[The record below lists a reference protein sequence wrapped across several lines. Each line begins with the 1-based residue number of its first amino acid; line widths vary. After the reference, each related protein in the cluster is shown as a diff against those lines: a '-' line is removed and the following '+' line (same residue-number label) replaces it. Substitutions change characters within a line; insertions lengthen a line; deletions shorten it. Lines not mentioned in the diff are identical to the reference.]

1 MKRGKVQ
8 YMKLRLKKN
17 IKKSLLIF
25 AGIFIVIIVAF
36 SAFKMLNKPLIQFK
50 KDYVKVEINESIDP
64 ASYIEKINGKYQLS
78 DIQIDSSQVD
88 IKKLGQYQ
96 IKYTL
101 KDKEYDLPVEVVDTQ
116 KPEYKTKNLDI
127 DLGMKVDISD
137 IVSDIQDQTKTKAYF
152 KKDYDFNK
160 EGNQKV
166 WVVVEDEAGNKTE
179 KEVEVNIVKDEE
191 KPELTGLHDL
201 TVKVNGEV
209 DYLSGLTAKDNRD
222 PDPQIEVDS
231 SQVDL
236 SKAGTYTVKYTV
248 KDRSGNENVFS
259 RQIKVLKKVV
269 TKAVPSSEEKIIYLT
284 FDDGPSEN
292 TKKIIDILDKYNVK
306 ATFFVTGNGQKYNK
320 YIKEAYEKGHTIGLH
335 TYSHNYKEV
344 YSSVDAYFDD
354 LNKIGQMVKEQ
365 IGFVPKYIRFPG
377 GSSNTKSAKYSKG
390 LMTTLVSEVQNR
402 GYQYYDWNADST
414 DAAGNNRPVSV
425 IVKNATQSKAKN
437 INLLMHDTA
446 AKSTTVEALPK
457 IIEHYQKLGYTF
469 KGIDDTSF
477 TPHHGVNN

>member
-1 MKRGKVQ
+1 M
-8 YMKLRLKKN
+8 
-17 IKKSLLIF
+17 
-25 AGIFIVIIVAF
+25 
-36 SAFKMLNKPLIQFK
+36 
-50 KDYVKVEINESIDP
+50 
-64 ASYIEKINGKYQLS
+64 
-78 DIQIDSSQVD
+78 
-88 IKKLGQYQ
+88 
-96 IKYTL
+96 
-101 KDKEYDLPVEVVDTQ
+101 
-116 KPEYKTKNLDI
+116 
-127 DLGMKVDISD
+127 
-137 IVSDIQDQTKTKAYF
+137 
-152 KKDYDFNK
+152 
-160 EGNQKV
+160 
-166 WVVVEDEAGNKTE
+166 
-179 KEVEVNIVKDEE
+179 
-191 KPELTGLHDL
+191 

-377 GSSNTKSAKYSKG
+377 GSSNTKSAKYCKG
-390 LMTTLVSEVQNR
+390 LMTTLVTEVQIEDISIMI
-402 GYQYYDWNADST
+402 GMLIQQMLLEIT
-414 DAAGNNRPVSV
+414 DLFLS
-425 IVKNATQSKAKN
+425 
-437 INLLMHDTA
+437 L
-446 AKSTTVEALPK
+446 
-457 IIEHYQKLGYTF
+457 
-469 KGIDDTSF
+469 
-477 TPHHGVNN
+477 

>member
-222 PDPQIEVDS
+222 PDPPIEVDS
-231 SQVDL
+231 SH
-236 SKAGTYTVKYTV
+236 
-248 KDRSGNENVFS
+248 N
-259 RQIKVLKKVV
+259 
-269 TKAVPSSEEKIIYLT
+269 
-284 FDDGPSEN
+284 
-292 TKKIIDILDKYNVK
+292 IDIL
-306 ATFFVTGNGQKYNK
+306 
-320 YIKEAYEKGHTIGLH
+320 
-335 TYSHNYKEV
+335 
-344 YSSVDAYFDD
+344 YFE
-354 LNKIGQMVKEQ
+354 LLILKL
-365 IGFVPKYIRFPG
+365 
-377 GSSNTKSAKYSKG
+377 SSN
-390 LMTTLVSEVQNR
+390 L
-402 GYQYYDWNADST
+402 YY
-414 DAAGNNRPVSV
+414 
-425 IVKNATQSKAKN
+425 I
-437 INLLMHDTA
+437 LL
-446 AKSTTVEALPK
+446 
-457 IIEHYQKLGYTF
+457 I
-469 KGIDDTSF
+469 
-477 TPHHGVNN
+477 

>member
-1 MKRGKVQ
+1 MSLK
-8 YMKLRLKKN
+8 LKKD
-17 IKKSLLIF
+17 IKKKAILLV
-25 AGIFIVIIVAF
+25 GILCIITVVFFI
-36 SAFKMLNKPLIQFK
+36 FKMFNKPLIAFK
-50 KDYVKVEINESIDP
+50 KNPVEVEINESIDP
-64 ASYIEKINGKYQLS
+64 TSYIEEIHGKYKSS
-78 DIQIDSSQVD
+78 DVKIDASQVD
-88 IKKLGQYQ
+88 TKKLGEYTIQYA
-96 IKYTL
+96 L
-101 KDKEYDLPVEVVDTQ
+101 NDKKYDLTVKVVDTHA
-116 KPEYKTKNLDI
+116 PTFNVKNLDI
-127 DLGMKVDISD
+127 DVGMKVDVKD
-137 IVSDIQDQTKTKAYF
+137 VVSDIKDATKTKAYF
-152 KKDYDFNK
+152 KKDYDFTK
-160 EGNQKV
+160 EGKKNV
-166 WVVVEDEAGNKTE
+166 TVVVEDEGGNKTE
-179 KEVEVNIVKDEE
+179 KEIEVNIVKDTE

-222 PDPQIEVDS
+222 PNPKITVDS
-231 SQVDL
+231 SDVNL
-236 SKAGTYTVKYTV
+236 KKAGTYTVKYTV
-248 KDRSGNENVFS
+248 KDRSGNENVFA
-259 RQIKVLKKVV
+259 RQIEVLEKVV
-269 TKAVPSSEEKIIYLT
+269 SKAIPSNEEKIIYLT

-292 TKKIIDILDKYNVK
+292 TKKIIDILEKYDVK
-306 ATFFVTGNGQKYNK
+306 ATFFVTGNNKKCNK

-335 TYSHNYKEV
+335 TYSHDYKEV
-344 YSSVDAYFDD
+344 YSSMDAYFDD

-414 DAAGNNRPVSV
+414 DAVGNNRPVSV
-425 IVKNATQSKAKN
+425 LVKNATQSKAKN

>member
-1 MKRGKVQ
+1 MSLK
-8 YMKLRLKKN
+8 LKKD
-17 IKKSLLIF
+17 IKKKAILLV
-25 AGIFIVIIVAF
+25 GILCIITVVFFI
-36 SAFKMLNKPLIQFK
+36 FKMFNKPLIAFK
-50 KDYVKVEINESIDP
+50 KNPVEVEINESIDP
-64 ASYIEKINGKYQLS
+64 TSYIEEIHGKYKSS
-78 DIQIDSSQVD
+78 DVKIDASQVD
-88 IKKLGQYQ
+88 TKKLGEYTIQYA
-96 IKYTL
+96 L
-101 KDKEYDLPVEVVDTQ
+101 NDKKYDLTVKVVDTHA
-116 KPEYKTKNLDI
+116 PTFNVKNLDI
-127 DLGMKVDISD
+127 DVGMKVDVKD
-137 IVSDIQDQTKTKAYF
+137 VVSDIKDATKTKAYF
-152 KKDYDFNK
+152 KKDYDFTK
-160 EGNQKV
+160 EGKQNV
-166 WVVVEDEAGNKTE
+166 TVVVEDEGGNKTE
-179 KEVEVNIVKDEE
+179 KEIEVNIVKDTE

-222 PDPQIEVDS
+222 PNPKITVDS
-231 SQVDL
+231 SDVNL
-236 SKAGTYTVKYTV
+236 KKAGTYTVKYTV
-248 KDRSGNENVFS
+248 KDRSGNENVFA
-259 RQIKVLKKVV
+259 RQIEVLEKVV
-269 TKAVPSSEEKIIYLT
+269 SKAIPSNEEKIIYLT

-292 TKKIIDILDKYNVK
+292 TKKIIDILDKYDAK
-306 ATFFVTGNGQKYNK
+306 ATFFVTGNNKKCNK

-335 TYSHNYKEV
+335 TYSHDYKEV
-344 YSSVDAYFDD
+344 YSSMDAYFDD

-377 GSSNTKSAKYSKG
+377 GSSNTKSAKYCKG
-390 LMTTLVSEVQNR
+390 LMTTLVTEVQNR

-414 DAAGNNRPVSV
+414 DAGGNNRPVSV

>member
-1 MKRGKVQ
+1 MSLK
-8 YMKLRLKKN
+8 LKKD
-17 IKKSLLIF
+17 IKKKAILLV
-25 AGIFIVIIVAF
+25 GILCIVTVVFFI
-36 SAFKMLNKPLIQFK
+36 FKMFNKPLIAFK
-50 KDYVKVEINESIDP
+50 KNPVEVEINESIDP
-64 ASYIEKINGKYQLS
+64 TSYIEEIHGKYKSS
-78 DIQIDSSQVD
+78 DVKIDASQVD
-88 IKKLGQYQ
+88 TKKLGEYTIQYA
-96 IKYTL
+96 L
-101 KDKEYDLPVEVVDTQ
+101 NDKKYDLTVKVVDTHAPTF
-116 KPEYKTKNLDI
+116 KVKNLDI
-127 DLGMKVDISD
+127 DVGMKVDVKD
-137 IVSDIQDQTKTKAYF
+137 VVSDIKDATKTKAYF
-152 KKDYDFNK
+152 KKDYNFTK
-160 EGNQKV
+160 EGKQNV
-166 WVVVEDEAGNKTE
+166 TVVVEDEGGNKTE
-179 KEVEVNIVKDEE
+179 KEIEVNIVKDTE

-209 DYLSGLTAKDNRD
+209 DYLSGLSATDNRD
-222 PDPQIEVDS
+222 PKPEVTVDS
-231 SQVDL
+231 SEVNL
-236 SKAGTYTVKYTV
+236 KKEGTYTVKYTV
-248 KDRSGNENVFS
+248 KDRSGNTETFS
-259 RQIKVLKKVV
+259 RNVKVLKKVV
-269 TKAVPSSEEKIIYLT
+269 SKTVPASDEKIVYLT

-292 TKKIIDILDKYNVK
+292 TKKIIDILDKYDAK
-306 ATFFVTGNGQKYNK
+306 ATFFVTGNNKKCNK

-335 TYSHNYKEV
+335 TYSHDYKEV
-344 YSSVDAYFDD
+344 YSSMDAYFDD

-377 GSSNTKSAKYSKG
+377 GSSNTKSASYCKG

>member
-1 MKRGKVQ
+1 MSLK
-8 YMKLRLKKN
+8 LKKD
-17 IKKSLLIF
+17 IKKKAILLV
-25 AGIFIVIIVAF
+25 GILCIVTVVFFI
-36 SAFKMLNKPLIQFK
+36 FKMFNKPLIAFK
-50 KDYVKVEINESIDP
+50 KNPVEVEINENIDP
-64 ASYIEKINGKYQLS
+64 TSYIEEIHGKYKSS
-78 DIQIDSSQVD
+78 DVKIDASQVD
-88 IKKLGQYQ
+88 TKKLGEYTIQYA
-96 IKYTL
+96 L
-101 KDKEYDLPVEVVDTQ
+101 NDKKYDLTVKVVDTHAPTF
-116 KPEYKTKNLDI
+116 KVKNLDI
-127 DLGMKVDISD
+127 DVGMKVDVKD
-137 IVSDIQDQTKTKAYF
+137 VVSDIKDATKTKAYF
-152 KKDYDFNK
+152 KKDYNFTK
-160 EGNQKV
+160 EGKQNV
-166 WVVVEDEAGNKTE
+166 TVVVEDEGGNKTE
-179 KEVEVNIVKDEE
+179 KEIEVNIVKDTE

-209 DYLSGLTAKDNRD
+209 DYLSGLSATDNRD
-222 PDPQIEVDS
+222 PKPEVTVDS
-231 SQVDL
+231 SEVNL
-236 SKAGTYTVKYTV
+236 KKEGTYTVKYTV
-248 KDRSGNENVFS
+248 KDRSGNTETFS
-259 RQIKVLKKVV
+259 RNVKVLKKVV
-269 TKAVPSSEEKIIYLT
+269 SKTVPASDEKIVYLT

-292 TKKIIDILDKYNVK
+292 TKKIIDILDKYDAK
-306 ATFFVTGNGQKYNK
+306 ATFFVTGNNKKCNK

-335 TYSHNYKEV
+335 TYSHDYKEV
-344 YSSVDAYFDD
+344 YSSMDAYFDD

-377 GSSNTKSAKYSKG
+377 GSSNTKSASYCKG

>member
-1 MKRGKVQ
+1 MSLK
-8 YMKLRLKKN
+8 LKKD
-17 IKKSLLIF
+17 IKKKAILLV
-25 AGIFIVIIVAF
+25 GILCIVTVVFFI
-36 SAFKMLNKPLIQFK
+36 FKMFNKPLIAFK
-50 KDYVKVEINESIDP
+50 KNPVEVEINESIDP
-64 ASYIEKINGKYQLS
+64 TSYIEEIHGKYKSS
-78 DIQIDSSQVD
+78 DVKIDASQVD
-88 IKKLGQYQ
+88 TKKLGEYTIQYA
-96 IKYTL
+96 L
-101 KDKEYDLPVEVVDTQ
+101 NDKKYDLTVKVVDTHAPTF
-116 KPEYKTKNLDI
+116 KVKNLDI
-127 DLGMKVDISD
+127 DVGMKVDVKD
-137 IVSDIQDQTKTKAYF
+137 VVSDIKDATKTKAYF
-152 KKDYDFNK
+152 KKDYDFTK
-160 EGNQKV
+160 EGKQNV
-166 WVVVEDEAGNKTE
+166 TVVVEDEGGNKTE
-179 KEVEVNIVKDEE
+179 KEIEVNIVKDTE

-222 PDPQIEVDS
+222 PNPKITVDS
-231 SQVDL
+231 SDVNL
-236 SKAGTYTVKYTV
+236 KKAGTYTVKYTV
-248 KDRSGNENVFS
+248 KDRSGNENVFA
-259 RQIKVLKKVV
+259 RQIEVLEKVV
-269 TKAVPSSEEKIIYLT
+269 SKAIPSNEEKIIYLT

-292 TKKIIDILDKYNVK
+292 TKKIIDILDKYDAK
-306 ATFFVTGNGQKYNK
+306 ATFFVTGNNKKCNK

-335 TYSHNYKEV
+335 TYSHDYKEV
-344 YSSVDAYFDD
+344 YSSMDAYFDD

-377 GSSNTKSAKYSKG
+377 GSSNTKSAKYCKG
-390 LMTTLVSEVQNR
+390 LMTTLVTEVQNR

-414 DAAGNNRPVSV
+414 DAGGNNRPVSV

>member
-1 MKRGKVQ
+1 MSLK
-8 YMKLRLKKN
+8 LKKD
-17 IKKSLLIF
+17 IKKKAILLV
-25 AGIFIVIIVAF
+25 GILCIVTVVFFI
-36 SAFKMLNKPLIQFK
+36 FKMFNKPLIAFK
-50 KDYVKVEINESIDP
+50 KNPVEVEINESIDP
-64 ASYIEKINGKYQLS
+64 TSYIEEIHGKYKSS
-78 DIQIDSSQVD
+78 DVKIDASQVD
-88 IKKLGQYQ
+88 TKKLGEYTIQYA
-96 IKYTL
+96 L
-101 KDKEYDLPVEVVDTQ
+101 NDKKYDLTVKVVDTHAPTF
-116 KPEYKTKNLDI
+116 KVKNLDI
-127 DLGMKVDISD
+127 DVGMKVDVKD
-137 IVSDIQDQTKTKAYF
+137 VVSDIKDATKTKAYF
-152 KKDYDFNK
+152 KKDYDFTK
-160 EGNQKV
+160 EGKQNV
-166 WVVVEDEAGNKTE
+166 TVVVEDEGGNKTE
-179 KEVEVNIVKDEE
+179 KEIEVNIFKDTE

-201 TVKVNGEV
+201 TVKVNGDV

-222 PDPQIEVDS
+222 PSPKITVDS
-231 SQVDL
+231 SDVDL
-236 SKAGTYTVKYTV
+236 KKTGTYTVKYTV
-248 KDRSGNENVFS
+248 KDRSGNADTFTRNV
-259 RQIKVLKKVV
+259 KVLKKVV
-269 TKAVPSSEEKIIYLT
+269 TKAVPSSEEKIVYLT

-292 TKKIIDILDKYNVK
+292 TKKIIDILDKYDAK
-306 ATFFVTGNGQKYNK
+306 ATFFVTGNNKKCNK

-335 TYSHNYKEV
+335 TYSHDYKEV
-344 YSSVDAYFDD
+344 YSSMDAYFDD

-377 GSSNTKSAKYSKG
+377 GSSNTKSASYCKG

>member
-1 MKRGKVQ
+1 MSLK
-8 YMKLRLKKN
+8 LKKD
-17 IKKSLLIF
+17 IKKKAILLV
-25 AGIFIVIIVAF
+25 GILCIVTVVFFI
-36 SAFKMLNKPLIQFK
+36 FKMFNKPLIAFK
-50 KDYVKVEINESIDP
+50 KNPVEVEINESIDP
-64 ASYIEKINGKYQLS
+64 TSYIEEIHGKYKSS
-78 DIQIDSSQVD
+78 DVKIDASQVD
-88 IKKLGQYQ
+88 TKKLGEYTIQYA
-96 IKYTL
+96 L
-101 KDKEYDLPVEVVDTQ
+101 NDKKYDLTVKVVDTHAPTF
-116 KPEYKTKNLDI
+116 KVKNLDI
-127 DLGMKVDISD
+127 DVGMKVDVKD
-137 IVSDIQDQTKTKAYF
+137 VVSDIKDATKTKAYF
-152 KKDYDFNK
+152 KKDYNFTK
-160 EGNQKV
+160 EGKQNV
-166 WVVVEDEAGNKTE
+166 TVVVEDEGGNKTE
-179 KEVEVNIVKDEE
+179 KEIEVNIVKDTE

-201 TVKVNGEV
+201 TVKVNGDV

-222 PDPQIEVDS
+222 PSPKITVDS
-231 SQVDL
+231 SDVNL
-236 SKAGTYTVKYTV
+236 KKAGTYTVKYTV
-248 KDRSGNENVFS
+248 KDRSGNENVFA
-259 RQIKVLKKVV
+259 RQIEVLEKVV
-269 TKAVPSSEEKIIYLT
+269 SKAVPSSEEKIVYLT

-292 TKKIIDILDKYNVK
+292 TKKIIDILDKYDAK
-306 ATFFVTGNGQKYNK
+306 ATFFVTGNNKKCNK

-335 TYSHNYKEV
+335 TYSHDYKEV
-344 YSSVDAYFDD
+344 YSSMDAYFDD